1 MQENIEEYLNNV
13 PQDRKTAFEK
23 LRNTIILN
31 LKKGYVE
38 TIAYKMIAY
47 VIPHSLYPKGYHC
60 DPKLPLTYICLA
72 NQKSGFSIHCLAL
85 YFDATLTYWFVAE
98 YPKHCKSKLDM
109 GKGCVRFKKFNDIP
123 FELIGELVA
132 KFSVD
137 DYIATYEKNLLQ

>member
-13 PQDRKTAFEK
+13 PEDRKTAFEK
-23 LRNTIILN
+23 LRNTIIQN
-31 LKKGYVE
+31 LKKGYEE
-38 TIAYKMIAY
+38 TIAYKMIAF

-72 NQKSGFSIHCLAL
+72 NQKSGFSVHCLAL
-85 YFDATLTYWFVAE
+85 YFDANLTDWFVNE

-123 FELIGELVA
+123 FELIGELAA

-137 DYIATYEKNLLQ
+137 DYIATYEKNLLR